1 MAKQEIQT
9 TQYRTN
15 RESRHRKYIYKM
27 FFQLRPN
34 WQGQLKLVND

>member
-9 TQYRTN
+9 TQCRT
-15 RESRHRKYIYKM
+15 ESPGIENIYKKS

-34 WQGQLKLVND
+34 WQGQLKLVNG